1 MCNNEI
7 TQPLLFQG
15 ESMLNVFI
23 NGCSVASKVNE
34 SNLKTGNF
42 MGDTQK
48 LKLQRIFTTMWN
60 KESVNFNSD
69 VNLFEY

>member
-7 TQPLLFQG
+7 TQSLLFQG

-23 NGCSVASKVNE
+23 NGRSVTSKVNE
-34 SNLKTGNF
+34 SNLETGNF

-48 LKLQRIFTTMWN
+48 LKL
-60 KESVNFNSD
+60 
-69 VNLFEY
+69 